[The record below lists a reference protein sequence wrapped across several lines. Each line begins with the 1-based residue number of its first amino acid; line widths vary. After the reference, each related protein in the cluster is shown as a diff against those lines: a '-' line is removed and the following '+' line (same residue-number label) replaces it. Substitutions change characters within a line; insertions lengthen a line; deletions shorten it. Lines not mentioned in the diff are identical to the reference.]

1 MSAVEELTQ
10 ICATLPAQK
19 VEELVDFAR
28 FLQTR
33 VAESPD
39 DAAWEKIIADPK
51 PRPKFQAFME
61 AALAEAPAEPLTP
74 DKL

>member
-1 MSAVEELTQ
+1 MSAVEELTK

-33 VAESPD
+33 VAESAD
-39 DAAWEKIIADPK
+39 DAAWERIIADPK
-51 PRPKFQAFME
+51 QRLKLDAF
-61 AALAEAPAEPLTP
+61 AAAAMAEGPATPLEGN
-74 DKL
+74 L

>member
-1 MSAVEELTQ
+1 MSAVEELTK

-33 VAESPD
+33 IAESPD
-39 DAAWEKIIADPK
+39 DAAWEKIIADPA
-51 PRPKFQAFME
+51 PRPKLDAFVA
-61 AALAEAPAEPLTP
+61 AALAEGLAAPLEGNL
-74 DKL
+74 